1 MDETQGPR
9 GREEGGGSMLK
20 RNPDRRRE
28 PLTDTMLLVT
38 ITIGIFFAMYFSAMA
53 IWGGGLLR

>member
-1 MDETQGPR
+1 MN
-9 GREEGGGSMLK
+9 K
-20 RNPDRRRE
+20 RNPTGRKE

-53 IWGGGLLR
+53 IWAADSSAGSACLTCSTTMRR